1 MCLYMQDVNVDLQNG
16 DRLVFL
22 FFLNLKVRKN
32 VCQFVQIVFMC
43 LCNQILGLH
52 ETMRKPSSWQM
63 KIWTSTS
70 NECFVHNK
78 KQQKKS
84 TVNITWDK
92 IWQVE
97 LSDVEK
103 FTMWEQMRDTQAC
116 ADFQRI
122 LFSQSLILV
131 FKILLQKQYVE
142 VKPYASF
149 SCLAFVIAVHQGDYS
164 NTLAIFGLAIFSK
177 SFVDFSGSLLQFF
190 VCSSLCSFI
199 YKTC

>member
-1 MCLYMQDVNVDLQNG
+1 MFASLFRLFSWAYAIKFLGCMKQCVNLRHGRWRFERAHQMNA
-16 DRLVFL
+16 L
-22 FFLNLKVRKN
+22 FTKKKTKKN
-32 VCQFVQIVFMC
+32 T
-43 LCNQILGLH
+43 H
-52 ETMRKPSSWQM
+52 
-63 KIWTSTS
+63 
-70 NECFVHNK
+70 
-78 KQQKKS
+78 

-103 FTMWEQMRDTQAC
+103 FTMWEQMRDTEAC
-116 ADFQRI
+116 ADFQWI

-177 SFVDFSGSLLQFF
+177 SFADFSGSLLQFF

-199 YKTC
+199 YKMC